1 MAVTGDQRILILD
14 VSVDFLAWQ
23 VHRFCHGFSHISL
36 PVSSFCD
43 WVGELRDFL
52 VGIF

>member
-1 MAVTGDQRILILD
+1 MAGTGDQRILILD

-23 VHRFCHGFSHISL
+23 VHRFFHISL

-43 WVGELRDFL
+43 WVGELRDFF
-52 VGIF
+52 G